1 MAQLALV
8 RAEIPTVSPQ
18 LAFAGPPGPAGPKL
32 AARHMACLFA
42 GATGREAT
50 RGDGRV
56 VVELEC
62 GVPVYPAREPGD
74 RWRAVWYENGLRRQC
89 EARSEER
96 LAERLEK
103 VAERLTADAP
113 NLERPGADL
122 IASYLSADRLPA
134 QPAVVAQACPYP
146 GPCLCHETT
155 RLASPQLPGALT
167 VRKSA
172 ERSAFYLDVSLDI
185 PFLSGLPVSPRPGNA
200 RNVCEL
206 SPDSG
211 VLLLR
216 LLPGICCK
224 SIVWP
229 PRPVAS
235 PDGARLRPLAS
246 GNCAIGP
253 SGTVRHFFVIV
264 RVALS

>member
-1 MAQLALV
+1 M
-8 RAEIPTVSPQ
+8 
-18 LAFAGPPGPAGPKL
+18 
-32 AARHMACLFA
+32 
-42 GATGREAT
+42 

-62 GVPVYPAREPGD
+62 GVTVYPAREPGD

-113 NLERPGADL
+113 NLERPGADQ

-155 RLASPQLPGALT
+155 RVASPQLPGALT

-172 ERSAFYLDVSLDI
+172 ERYAFYLDVSLDI
-185 PFLSGLPVSPRPGNA
+185 LFCPVCPF
-200 RNVCEL
+200 
-206 SPDSG
+206 
-211 VLLLR
+211 R
-216 LLPGICCK
+216 LD
-224 SIVWP
+224 
-229 PRPVAS
+229 RETREMFAS
-235 PDGARLRPLAS
+235 
-246 GNCAIGP
+246 
-253 SGTVRHFFVIV
+253 
-264 RVALS
+264 